1 MLLGSLFLSLAAVAC
16 LSLRLSRE
24 RRECS
29 AIAAEAERALAS
41 VDTLRAEGLLLAAG
55 MDSLA
60 RYRAAVEGLEARL
73 AADSVARSFDG
84 YYLVIDTGQNRFQ
97 LRYGDLLVRSGYC
110 GTGKGW
116 TSNDMGHTWDFAT
129 PRGLRYVLETG
140 TDPYWY
146 RPDWYWLEQNMR
158 PPTPDQI
165 VVIPESLSYDEQV
178 AYYNDSLTPSE
189 RVYVRRVP
197 GTLGRYVLDLGG
209 GVLLHYGTGRG
220 SNVSHGCI
228 RLSSADLEAIYRT
241 LPVGAPVLIY

>member
-1 MLLGSLFLSLAAVAC
+1 MAD

-29 AIAAEAERALAS
+29 AIVSDAERALAT
-41 VDTLRAEGLLLAAG
+41 VDTLRATGSLLAARW
-55 MDSLA
+55 DSLE
-60 RYRAAVEGLEARL
+60 RYRAAVEELEARMT
-73 AADSVARSFDG
+73 ADSAASGFDG

-97 LRYGDLLVRSGYC
+97 LRYGDLLVRAGYC

-116 TSNDMGHTWDFAT
+116 TSNDMGQTWDFAT
-129 PRGLRYVLETG
+129 PRGLRYVLEKG
-140 TDPYWY
+140 TNPYWY

-158 PPTPDQI
+158 PPTPDQ
-165 VVIPESLSYDEQV
+165 VVLIPESLSYDEQIT
-178 AYYNDSLTPSE
+178 YYNDSLTPSE

-197 GTLGRYVLDLGG
+197 GTLGRYALDLGG

-228 RLSSADLEAIYRT
+228 RLGSADLEAIYRT
-241 LPVGAPVLIY
+241 LPIGAPVLIY